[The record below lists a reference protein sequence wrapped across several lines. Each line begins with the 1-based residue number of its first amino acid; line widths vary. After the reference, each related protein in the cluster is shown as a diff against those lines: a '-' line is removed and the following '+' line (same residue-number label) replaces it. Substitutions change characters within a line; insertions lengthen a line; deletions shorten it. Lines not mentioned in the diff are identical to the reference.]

1 MILNKLGL
9 HARAAAKVV
18 SIANEFESTIII
30 TKDGKN
36 ADARSIMKLLML
48 SASQGSRISIEVDG
62 TDQKDAMKSIEK
74 LFNNKFDEIILVG
87 SGKGVVQVQ
96 YIKEIG
102 WKRKKS
108 STYKKLSFIYKKE
121 IKIF

>member
-1 MILNKLGL
+1 MITKKLTIINKLGL

-18 SIANEFESTIII
+18 SIANEFESTIIV

-48 SASQGSRISIEVDG
+48 SASQGSRIRIEIDG

-74 LFNNKFDEIILVG
+74 LFNNKFDEQ
-87 SGKGVVQVQ
+87 K
-96 YIKEIG
+96 
-102 WKRKKS
+102 
-108 STYKKLSFIYKKE
+108 
-121 IKIF
+121 

>member
-1 MILNKLGL
+1 MIKKKLTILNKLGL

-18 SIANEFESTIII
+18 SLANEFESTIII

-48 SASQGSRISIEVDG
+48 SASQGSRINIEVDG

-74 LFNNKFDEIILVG
+74 LFNNKFDE
-87 SGKGVVQVQ
+87 Q
-96 YIKEIG
+96 
-102 WKRKKS
+102 R
-108 STYKKLSFIYKKE
+108 
-121 IKIF
+121 

>member
-1 MILNKLGL
+1 MITKKLMILNELGL

-18 SIANEFESTIII
+18 SIANEFKSTITI

-62 TDQKDAMKSIEK
+62 TDQKDAMTSIEK
-74 LFNNKFDEIILVG
+74 LFNNKFDEQ
-87 SGKGVVQVQ
+87 K
-96 YIKEIG
+96 
-102 WKRKKS
+102 
-108 STYKKLSFIYKKE
+108 
-121 IKIF
+121 

>member
-1 MILNKLGL
+1 MITKKLTILNKLGL

-48 SASQGSRISIEVDG
+48 SASQGSRICIEVDG
-62 TDQKDAMKSIEK
+62 ADQKDAMKSIEK
-74 LFNNKFDEIILVG
+74 LFNNKFDEQ
-87 SGKGVVQVQ
+87 K
-96 YIKEIG
+96 
-102 WKRKKS
+102 
-108 STYKKLSFIYKKE
+108 
-121 IKIF
+121 

>member
-1 MILNKLGL
+1 MITKKLTILNKLGL

-18 SIANEFESTIII
+18 SLANEFESTIII

-48 SASQGSRISIEVDG
+48 SASQGSRINIEVDG

-74 LFNNKFDEIILVG
+74 LFNNKFDE
-87 SGKGVVQVQ
+87 Q
-96 YIKEIG
+96 
-102 WKRKKS
+102 R
-108 STYKKLSFIYKKE
+108 
-121 IKIF
+121 

>member
-48 SASQGSRISIEVDG
+48 SASQGSRINIEVDG
-62 TDQKDAMKSIEK
+62 TDQKDAMTSIEK
-74 LFNNKFDEIILVG
+74 LFNNKFDEQ
-87 SGKGVVQVQ
+87 K
-96 YIKEIG
+96 
-102 WKRKKS
+102 
-108 STYKKLSFIYKKE
+108 
-121 IKIF
+121 

>member
-1 MILNKLGL
+1 MILNELGL

-18 SIANEFESTIII
+18 SIANEFKSTITI

-62 TDQKDAMKSIEK
+62 TDQKDAMTSIEK
-74 LFNNKFDEIILVG
+74 LFNNKFDEQ
-87 SGKGVVQVQ
+87 K
-96 YIKEIG
+96 
-102 WKRKKS
+102 
-108 STYKKLSFIYKKE
+108 
-121 IKIF
+121 

>member
-1 MILNKLGL
+1 MITKKLTILNKLGL

-18 SIANEFESTIII
+18 SIANEFESKIII

-48 SASQGSRISIEVDG
+48 SASQGSRIIIEVNG

-74 LFNNKFDEIILVG
+74 LFNNKFDEQ
-87 SGKGVVQVQ
+87 K
-96 YIKEIG
+96 
-102 WKRKKS
+102 
-108 STYKKLSFIYKKE
+108 
-121 IKIF
+121 